1 MVLWGIKLEDSAKWS
16 KGAVGPLLKAIED
29 FTKEARRLAAH
40 IEDGTIELTEEEKR
54 GLLLALQAFEVQA
67 DLIRLELPGPGGD

>member
-1 MVLWGIKLEDSAKWS
+1 M
-16 KGAVGPLLKAIED
+16 LKAIED

-54 GLLLALQAFEVQA
+54 GLLLALQTFETQT